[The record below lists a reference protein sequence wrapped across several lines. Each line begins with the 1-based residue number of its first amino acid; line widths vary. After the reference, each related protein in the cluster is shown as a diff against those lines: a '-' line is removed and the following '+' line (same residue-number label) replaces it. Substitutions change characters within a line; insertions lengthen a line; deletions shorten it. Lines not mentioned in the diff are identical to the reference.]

1 MNTTD
6 SDAVADSMALS
17 ASTDPSAGATL
28 RQARESK
35 NLSLRDVWNATSI
48 AMVNLEA
55 IEESDF
61 KRLPADTYTRG
72 FIRIY
77 AEFLGL
83 NGSELAERF
92 IQERGPSTNNLH
104 GNNYLERGWLS
115 TRKFAEPIRVSPAVN
130 ALVLLV
136 IIVALLGL
144 FCLLTGWNPFASFF
158 RQGNTSTV
166 ALAYHPAN
174 PQTSVV
180 SSAKAI
186 NLEAHF
192 LKDTEVLL
200 QLDDNTVLRET
211 YAKAS
216 TASWEANSSI
226 YIEFVQ
232 PQSAKLRVNGQPLGF
247 PPGHNGQYKLSL
259 RASPSAS

>member
-1 MNTTD
+1 MSTTH
-6 SDAVADSMALS
+6 SDAAADHAALS
-17 ASTDPSAGATL
+17 ASPGPSTGETL

-35 NLSLRDVWNATSI
+35 NLSLRDVWTATSI
-48 AMVNLEA
+48 AMVNLQA

-61 KRLPADTYTRG
+61 EHLPADTYTRG

-77 AEFLGL
+77 ADFLGL
-83 NGSELAERF
+83 NGPELAERF

-115 TRKFAEPIRVSPAVN
+115 TRKFAEPIRISPAVN

-144 FCLLTGWNPFASFF
+144 FCLLTGWNPLASYL
-158 RQGNTSTV
+158 RQGTTTV

-174 PQTSVV
+174 PQTSAG

-200 QLDDNTVLRET
+200 QLDGNTVLRET
-211 YAKAS
+211 HAKAS
-216 TASWEANSSI
+216 TVSWEANSSI
-226 YIEFVQ
+226 HIEFVE
-232 PQSAKLRVNGQPLGF
+232 PQSAELRVNGQPLGF
-247 PPGHNGQYKLSL
+247 PPAHNGQYKLSL